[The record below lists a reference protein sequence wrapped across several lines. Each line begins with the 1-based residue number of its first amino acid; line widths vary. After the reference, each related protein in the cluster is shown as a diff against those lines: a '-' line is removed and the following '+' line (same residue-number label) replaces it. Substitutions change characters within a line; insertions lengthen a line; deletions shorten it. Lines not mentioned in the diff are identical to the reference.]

1 MVRNTTVRWVSVGPY
16 YDLKLYS
23 GKITISG
30 GYASESGLTD
40 TIEQYD
46 IEAGNWSVYARLK
59 EPTFWHGSVSV
70 HKFINPPNSPD
81 FKCESNAWYS
91 IVLYQYHTDIVL
103 TLYYLPF

>member
-1 MVRNTTVRWVSVGPY
+1 MNCVKIFY
-16 YDLKLYS
+16 IS
-23 GKITISG
+23 GKVTISG

-46 IEAGNWSVYARLK
+46 PDLERWTVYARLK

-81 FKCESNAWYS
+81 FKSEN
-91 IVLYQYHTDIVL
+91 IK
-103 TLYYLPF
+103 

>member
-1 MVRNTTVRWVSVGPY
+1 MCL
-16 YDLKLYS
+16 DFDIKLYIS

-46 IEAGNWSVYARLK
+46 IEAGDWSVYARLK

-81 FKCESNAWYS
+81 FKCENN
-91 IVLYQYHTDIVL
+91 V
-103 TLYYLPF
+103 